1 MLRYLQHMSQQFL
14 EGLVLP
20 IAQEAVCVQR
30 VLMAIKAQLHYVPHI
45 LNFLL
50 SHKRYL
56 GRRTAEVKRSHRG
69 PVWAEPVPHKTILQ
83 KKEEGQQLQKTIS

>member
-1 MLRYLQHMSQQFL
+1 MSQQSL

-30 VLMAIKAQLHYVPHI
+30 VLMAIKAQLHHVSSI
-45 LNFLL
+45 LNFLP

-56 GRRTAEVKRSHRG
+56 CGCAAEVERSHRG
-69 PVWAEPVPHKTILQ
+69 PVRAEPVPHETILQ
-83 KKEEGQQLQKTIS
+83 RNNGGKKKTIS